1 MIRYLFLASLLTLSA
16 CQSTHLAEL
25 DYQPGHNF
33 TQVQSWQWA
42 QPAIQFEPDTPAQ
55 NSDLDAQR
63 VRQAIAE
70 QLSQQGLCHSD
81 NASIAVRAWLISESQ
96 QQRVDIQNSDYWG
109 GAWGPR
115 IRTESYE
122 VTQQIQKLQ
131 IDILDSSTQTLL
143 WRASDSWILP
153 QQRISP
159 AVRDAKL
166 RAQVQHILQH
176 FPPR

>member
-1 MIRYLFLASLLTLSA
+1 MIRYLFLTSLLTLSA
-16 CQSTHLAEL
+16 CQSTHLTEL

-63 VRQAIAE
+63 VRQAITE
-70 QLSQQGLCHSD
+70 QLHQQGLRHSD

-109 GAWGPR
+109 GVYSRRCVA
-115 IRTESYE
+115 
-122 VTQQIQKLQ
+122 
-131 IDILDSSTQTLL
+131 DSSQLICSLL
-143 WRASDSWILP
+143 QAQHRYDRLSLP
-153 QQRISP
+153 YKIC
-159 AVRDAKL
+159 
-166 RAQVQHILQH
+166 I
-176 FPPR
+176 